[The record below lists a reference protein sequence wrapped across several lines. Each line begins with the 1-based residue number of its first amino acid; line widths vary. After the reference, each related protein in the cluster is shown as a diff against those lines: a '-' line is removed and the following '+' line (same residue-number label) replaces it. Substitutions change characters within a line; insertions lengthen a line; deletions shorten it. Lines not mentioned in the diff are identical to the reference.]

1 MMNPSPI
8 QSGNPNSGRQL
19 HLHIEPHPL
28 TFVFSH
34 VELTFDV
41 ISPGKTTKQRIR
53 KCLLPH
59 YIIKKENPQTLLPN
73 GVNCCVLGLNATEMY
88 QRYTPI
94 PCEVKR

>member
-41 ISPGKTTKQRIR
+41 ISPGKTTKQRVGNAFCPTTSSKKKTPR
-53 KCLLPH
+53 H
-59 YIIKKENPQTLLPN
+59 YSLMVSTAVYLD
-73 GVNCCVLGLNATEMY
+73 
-88 QRYTPI
+88 
-94 PCEVKR
+94 